1 MTLGYIGRRLGLF
14 CFIAV
19 AAFSLNFV
27 IPHVLPGDPIRERFT
42 TLQGYGG
49 QFKADVDE
57 LIAIYDK
64 KFGFDQPIW
73 KQYLRYWGDVLRGDL
88 GQSASHFP
96 AEVTTLLRIT
106 LPWSIGLLVT
116 ATAISFAIG
125 TLLGALLAWPALPKT
140 FRGSL
145 TSTVPLMMVAAS
157 IPSFLIGI
165 VLVFFFVIIWNFFPP
180 GRGIA
185 VGVEVGFNWT
195 SIISMIDHAFLPAM
209 SMVLATAGLYA
220 LTMRGMMVTVMGED
234 YITLAKAKGLK
245 GARIF
250 LWYALRTALLPQA
263 TALALS
269 IGHVVTGSILV
280 ETVFAYP
287 GVGNL
292 LFESI
297 RTNDFF
303 MIQGIA
309 VILILAT
316 AVSLLFMDLL
326 YPLIDPRIRAG
337 QT

>member
-1 MTLGYIGRRLGLF
+1 
-14 CFIAV
+14 
-19 AAFSLNFV
+19 
-27 IPHVLPGDPIRERFT
+27 
-42 TLQGYGG
+42 
-49 QFKADVDE
+49 
-57 LIAIYDK
+57 
-64 KFGFDQPIW
+64 
-73 KQYLRYWGDVLRGDL
+73 
-88 GQSASHFP
+88 
-96 AEVTTLLRIT
+96 
-106 LPWSIGLLVT
+106 
-116 ATAISFAIG
+116 
-125 TLLGALLAWPALPKT
+125 
-140 FRGSL
+140 
-145 TSTVPLMMVAAS
+145 
-157 IPSFLIGI
+157 
-165 VLVFFFVIIWNFFPP
+165 
-180 GRGIA
+180 
-185 VGVEVGFNWT
+185 
-195 SIISMIDHAFLPAM
+195 
-209 SMVLATAGLYA
+209 
-220 LTMRGMMVTVMGED
+220 MMVTVMGED

>member
-1 MTLGYIGRRLGLF
+1 MTIGYVGRRLGLF

-19 AAFSLNFV
+19 AAFSLNFM
-27 IPHVLPGDPIRERFT
+27 IPHILPGDPIRERFT

-49 QFKADVDE
+49 QFKADVEE

-64 KFGFDQPIW
+64 KFGFDQPLW

-96 AEVTTLLRIT
+96 AEVTTMLRIT
-106 LPWSIGLLVT
+106 LPWSVGLLVT

-125 TLLGALLAWPALPKT
+125 TLLGALLAWPALPRA

-185 VGVEVGFNWT
+185 VGVEVGFGWK
-195 SIISMIDHAFLPAM
+195 SISSMIDHAFLPAM

-326 YPLIDPRIRAG
+326 YPLIDPRIRSG